1 MPAGTCVKCG
11 ENLDNGPVVTTEG
24 KKYHQDCFTCTFEN
38 CANDLFAGYHRD
50 NEGNIFC
57 SEHNPLKRSSLG
69 TCAACD
75 KDVQALLG
83 GIYALNKVFHKA
95 CFHCSACQAT
105 LEKEFYPQENGA
117 LLCLPCHETKTG
129 DKCSCC
135 EKFGVG
141 YFQVSLKTNVQTTM
155 CPSCLTCH
163 ACKISLNGVK
173 FYPGDDCKLF
183 CEEHKEDVHKEKAPD
198 TPSASVTMRTETKDK
213 QDKSNYDSM
222 AEARR
227 ISVQEDYL
235 KQEERLSRGSIPDG
249 TVVYETAEAFQEA
262 ADVVPVSHYE
272 TTPTEVQYSELKQK
286 VSSAPKN
293 TGIKED
299 NKDTVS
305 PYAIVETLHID
316 RSKKSEYEDVDVYAS
331 EIKQNVKN
339 SGELQLLHYLK
350 YGLKVSAVDTI
361 FSTLLAQHGILSLED
376 LARLNDSERN
386 DISEIFKKTG
396 IKVGDTSKIR
406 EATAKHIKSW
416 KKTVTPSKS
425 RIPKACPH
433 CASSLKG
440 TCDAFNASYHIEFCK
455 TTSVN

>member
-235 KQEERLSRGSIPDG
+235 KQEERLSVVLQFKCIQCYIFFVHRGAPYLMELLF
-249 TVVYETAEAFQEA
+249 TRQLKPFRKQQMLFQYLIMKLHQ
-262 ADVVPVSHYE
+262 P
-272 TTPTEVQYSELKQK
+272 K
-286 VSSAPKN
+286 SSTQN
-293 TGIKED
+293 
-299 NKDTVS
+299 S
-305 PYAIVETLHID
+305 
-316 RSKKSEYEDVDVYAS
+316 SKKLAVPQKTQVSRR
-331 EIKQNVKN
+331 ITRI
-339 SGELQLLHYLK
+339 QLVH
-350 YGLKVSAVDTI
+350 
-361 FSTLLAQHGILSLED
+361 TL
-376 LARLNDSERN
+376 
-386 DISEIFKKTG
+386 
-396 IKVGDTSKIR
+396 
-406 EATAKHIKSW
+406 SW
-416 KKTVTPSKS
+416 KPF
-425 RIPKACPH
+425 I
-433 CASSLKG
+433 
-440 TCDAFNASYHIEFCK
+440 
-455 TTSVN
+455 